1 MKNDINVL
9 RVISNM
15 TDNNYINF
23 IQFLDN
29 YAIKESVIN
38 GEYEVLRKSIRN
50 NYLKMNMD
58 NIPDI
63 ECDYEQ
69 ICNENYIKSFD
80 SFEPVKKKPSEQ
92 TLKIVNNTDISLN
105 NTNNTDISLNI
116 TNNIVKKTKEEII
129 DVEINSIS
137 DLLDILNSYE
147 YHEDTE
153 YNIDIESLHKIK
165 SELLLLN
172 EMVGLTSLKQ
182 SILDQLLYFV
192 QDLHC
197 NNSGGDYKHTVIY
210 CSPGTGKTEIAKII
224 GTMYSKLG
232 ILKNNIFKKITRN
245 DLIAGYLGQ
254 TAIKTKKLINEC
266 LGGVLFIDEAYSLAN
281 AEQNDSF
288 SKECLDILCESLSD
302 HKQDLMVIIA
312 GYEKEM
318 NNTFFKVN
326 QGLKSRF
333 IWRFSI
339 ESYTPLELMK
349 ILDIKVKEQ
358 GWEFMEGV
366 LNEKWFIKNQE
377 YLKNYGRDIELLFTY
392 MKISHGRRIYGKNK
406 NIRKK
411 ITIDDLDS
419 GFKTLLL
426 NKEKQEKSFISTLYV

>member
-1 MKNDINVL
+1 
-9 RVISNM
+9 M

-63 ECDYEQ
+63 ECDYEP

-92 TLKIVNNTDISLN
+92 TLKIV
-105 NTNNTDISLNI
+105 NNTDISLNI

-172 EMVGLTSLKQ
+172 EMVGLSKLKQ
-182 SILDQLLYFV
+182 SILNQLLYFI
-192 QDLHC
+192 QDLHQ

-210 CSPGTGKTEIAKII
+210 GPPV
-224 GTMYSKLG
+224 
-232 ILKNNIFKKITRN
+232 
-245 DLIAGYLGQ
+245 Q
-254 TAIKTKKLINEC
+254 
-266 LGGVLFIDEAYSLAN
+266 V
-281 AEQNDSF
+281 
-288 SKECLDILCESLSD
+288 
-302 HKQDLMVIIA
+302 KQ
-312 GYEKEM
+312 K
-318 NNTFFKVN
+318 
-326 QGLKSRF
+326 
-333 IWRFSI
+333 
-339 ESYTPLELMK
+339 
-349 ILDIKVKEQ
+349 
-358 GWEFMEGV
+358 
-366 LNEKWFIKNQE
+366 
-377 YLKNYGRDIELLFTY
+377 
-392 MKISHGRRIYGKNK
+392 
-406 NIRKK
+406 
-411 ITIDDLDS
+411 
-419 GFKTLLL
+419 
-426 NKEKQEKSFISTLYV
+426 